1 MAYYQRVLEFLF
13 FILFCACC
21 NLLISKYLKG
31 KISVAVERIEMR
43 NKEYPSVTV
52 CPVNSLKE
60 NQDKY
65 LEDDNNMTS
74 SEILTKFKDAAWK
87 RNETFYYVSYV
98 TENSPGFEC
107 LTDKSSNDPVK
118 PCSFPYVWENQSKCQ
133 FLKKRIFTIHFK
145 YFTIVHHLT
154 QIRNPGVQQ
163 EQTLMIQLTMKQ
175 PLDGVFAMRGAVV
188 NYSSQTIN
196 TIKFMMTSSGLM
208 KCMI

>member
-1 MAYYQRVLEFLF
+1 MLHSEVFHINGFIPYLSISNTKTNNSFQPNMFFCTIHASLLTFSPLPTMAYYQRVLEFLF

-65 LEDDNNMTS
+65 LEDDNTMTS
-74 SEILTKFKDAAWK
+74 SEILTKFKDTAWK

-118 PCSFPYVWENQSKCQ
+118 PCSFPYVWESQSKVSI
-133 FLKKRIFTIHFK
+133 FLR
-145 YFTIVHHLT
+145 
-154 QIRNPGVQQ
+154 R
-163 EQTLMIQLTMKQ
+163 
-175 PLDGVFAMRGAVV
+175 R
-188 NYSSQTIN
+188 
-196 TIKFMMTSSGLM
+196 
-208 KCMI
+208 